1 MHACSERCAAPLGRC
16 EPASQAAMQA
26 CSHAA
31 AAMQRP
37 FFLQNLNFAVESI
50 LSIKWVV
57 QLSYTN
63 TTTTMAEPP
72 NQVRASDLTN

>member
-1 MHACSERCAAPLGRC
+1 
-16 EPASQAAMQA
+16 MQA
-26 CSHAA
+26 CRHAGQQQSSHAAAA

-57 QLSYTN
+57 QLSYTDTTTT

>member
-1 MHACSERCAAPLGRC
+1 MHAARCAAPLGRC

-31 AAMQRP
+31 AAAMQRP

-50 LSIKWVV
+50 LPIKWVV

-63 TTTTMAEPP
+63 TTTTTTMAEPP
-72 NQVRASDLTN
+72 NQVPAI